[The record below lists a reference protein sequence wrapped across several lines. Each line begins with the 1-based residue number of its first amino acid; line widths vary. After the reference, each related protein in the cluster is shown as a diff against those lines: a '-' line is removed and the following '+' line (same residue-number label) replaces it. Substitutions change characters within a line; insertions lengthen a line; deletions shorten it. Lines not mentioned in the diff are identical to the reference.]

1 MNAPRFFVGV
11 HFHRHFGGPGY
22 LRVEPGSVVLANR
35 RGTREVRQLGGSV
48 VVERKRWEPPT
59 GNHWI
64 EVTDDAETAWATVP
78 RRRAERIIAALEA
91 AGFEVQRRP

>member
-1 MNAPRFFVGV
+1 MSERFFVGM
-11 HFHRHFGGPGY
+11 HLRRHFGGPGH
-22 LRVEPGSVVLANR
+22 LLIEPGRVRLINR
-35 RGTREVRQLGGSV
+35 RGSREVVQVGGTV

-64 EVTDDAETAWATVP
+64 RIGSGDEVGWATVP
-78 RRRAERIIAALEA
+78 RRRGERIAAALET